1 MGSGKGESERLSFED
16 FYPMWQ
22 SVIKFEEERAERHD
36 QDKIV
41 AGFRAFDRNGDGLI
55 ALSDVQ
61 NILEKLGEKLTAE
74 ESSAILSQFV
84 DSEGKIEYEK
94 MVNTVL
100 TTTPDRYYYSTIN
113 QAKLFQCI

>member
-36 QDKIV
+36 HDKIV

-55 ALSDVQ
+55 TLSDVQ
-61 NILEKLGEKLTAE
+61 NILEKLGEKLTE

-100 TTTPDRYYYSTIN
+100 NDNDTR
-113 QAKLFQCI
+113 